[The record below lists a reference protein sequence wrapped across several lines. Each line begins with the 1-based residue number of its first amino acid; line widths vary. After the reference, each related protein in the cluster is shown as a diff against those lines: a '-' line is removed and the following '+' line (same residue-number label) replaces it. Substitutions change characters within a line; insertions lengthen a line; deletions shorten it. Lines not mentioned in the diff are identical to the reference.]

1 MRKFKQV
8 ITMFAF
14 IGLIA
19 LAACSGNDG
28 TASNGEGST
37 NVIDFWT
44 PFSGDDGPYMKEIVE
59 EYNDSQDEYII
70 NLQIEPNEDY
80 YRNLDLAIN
89 DGKHTPDLLVMH
101 NEQIIS
107 YVEKG
112 LLREMDNFVDENL
125 TEVYHENGIGGAII
139 NEQVYG
145 IPLDIHSMLLF
156 WNKDMFEAAGLD
168 PEVPPANR
176 EEFIEFAKQLT
187 NPNDKE
193 YGFVV
198 PTLWPQE
205 FIVPT
210 LVAQNGGSLYKDGRA
225 NYTSDE
231 VVDALQF
238 ELDLIEKHKVSPT
251 DVQTDGEL
259 TLFLQ
264 GKNAM
269 HLNGPWML
277 GQWEKSDL
285 NLGVARVPQLGTENQ
300 SVFAKS
306 HNFVVLEST
315 DEEKDKGISDFLEYV
330 SENSLAWGE
339 SGQAPASKAT
349 YESDEFKELNDQG
362 HVMASQFDD
371 AVFSP
376 KVENW
381 DMAVDPLRDAINSI
395 LLGQKDIDDALK
407 EAEEEANKILE
418 E

>member
-44 PFSGDDGPYMKEIVE
+44 PFSEDDGPYMKEIVE

-139 NEQVYG
+139 NEKVYG